1 MKTFTLPLLVAIA
14 ITGYAF
20 AEQTPHQ
27 PANQINSH
35 QPNKTVTQSSDKD
48 NSESTQGA
56 SQDSAETENK
66 SLNERE
72 RERKGLPRYWHG

>member
-14 ITGYAF
+14 FTGYAV

-27 PANQINSH
+27 PANQLNSH

-72 RERKGLPRYWHG
+72 RERKGLPRYWNG